1 MSQIILDKLFVK
13 FQQFLKMEH
22 LKLPSYLNTLE
33 KYNEMIRT
41 TKTVKKYEEV
51 FYNLLGDESLPLL
64 DILTLMKCIERDV
77 ILVHGINDVT
87 HLLELTESF
96 IRYMISMSEETDKN
110 NTEGNIKNEEDS
122 KSSSSEKIKQNWTL
136 YLQYMTMLPL
146 RCLNPKWLYKYVQ
159 KVK

>member
-1 MSQIILDKLFVK
+1 MCQIILDKLFVK

-33 KYNEMIRT
+33 KYNEMIRAT
-41 TKTVKKYEEV
+41 DTVKKYEEV

-64 DILTLMKCIERDV
+64 DILTLMRCIERDV
-77 ILVHGINDVT
+77 ILVHGINDIT

-110 NTEGNIKNEEDS
+110 NTKGNIKNEEDS
-122 KSSSSEKIKQNWTL
+122 KSSSSSTYIT
-136 YLQYMTMLPL
+136 
-146 RCLNPKWLYKYVQ
+146 
-159 KVK
+159 

>member
-1 MSQIILDKLFVK
+1 MCQIILDKLFVK

-33 KYNEMIRT
+33 KYNEMIRAT
-41 TKTVKKYEEV
+41 DTVKKYEEV

-64 DILTLMKCIERDV
+64 DILTLMRCIERDV
-77 ILVHGINDVT
+77 ILVHGINDIT

-110 NTEGNIKNEEDS
+110 NTKGNIKNEEDS
-122 KSSSSEKIKQNWTL
+122 KSSSSEKIKQN
-136 YLQYMTMLPL
+136 
-146 RCLNPKWLYKYVQ
+146 
-159 KVK
+159 

>member
-41 TKTVKKYEEV
+41 TDTFKKYEEV

-64 DILTLMKCIERDV
+64 DILTLMRYIERDV

-110 NTEGNIKNEEDS
+110 NTKGNIKNEEDS
-122 KSSSSEKIKQNWTL
+122 KSSSS
-136 YLQYMTMLPL
+136 
-146 RCLNPKWLYKYVQ
+146 
-159 KVK
+159 

>member
-1 MSQIILDKLFVK
+1 MCQIILDKLFVK

-33 KYNEMIRT
+33 KYNEMIRAT
-41 TKTVKKYEEV
+41 DTVKKYEEV

-64 DILTLMKCIERDV
+64 DILTLMRCIERDV

-96 IRYMISMSEETDKN
+96 IRYMISTSEETDKN
-110 NTEGNIKNEEDS
+110 NTKGNIKNEEDS
-122 KSSSSEKIKQNWTL
+122 KSSSSENDKN
-136 YLQYMTMLPL
+136 
-146 RCLNPKWLYKYVQ
+146 
-159 KVK
+159 

>member
-1 MSQIILDKLFVK
+1 MCQIILDKLFVK

-33 KYNEMIRT
+33 KYNEMIRAT
-41 TKTVKKYEEV
+41 DTVKKYEEV

-64 DILTLMKCIERDV
+64 DILTLMRCIERDV

-96 IRYMISMSEETDKN
+96 IRYKTSMSEETDKN
-110 NTEGNIKNEEDS
+110 NTKGNIKNEEDS
-122 KSSSSEKIKQNWTL
+122 KSSSSENDKN
-136 YLQYMTMLPL
+136 
-146 RCLNPKWLYKYVQ
+146 
-159 KVK
+159 

>member
-33 KYNEMIRT
+33 KYNEMIRAT
-41 TKTVKKYEEV
+41 DTVKKYEDV

-64 DILTLMKCIERDV
+64 DILTLMRCIEHDV
-77 ILVHGINDVT
+77 MLVHGINDVT

-110 NTEGNIKNEEDS
+110 NTKRNIKNEEDS
-122 KSSSSEKIKQNWTL
+122 KSSSSEKIKQN
-136 YLQYMTMLPL
+136 
-146 RCLNPKWLYKYVQ
+146 
-159 KVK
+159 

>member
-1 MSQIILDKLFVK
+1 MCQIILDKLFVK

-33 KYNEMIRT
+33 KYNEMIRAT
-41 TKTVKKYEEV
+41 DTVKKYEEV

-64 DILTLMKCIERDV
+64 DILTLMRCIERDV

-110 NTEGNIKNEEDS
+110 NTKGNIKNEEDS
-122 KSSSSEKIKQNWTL
+122 KSSSSEKK
-136 YLQYMTMLPL
+136 
-146 RCLNPKWLYKYVQ
+146 LNKMEHCTYIT
-159 KVK
+159 

>member
-1 MSQIILDKLFVK
+1 MCQIILDKLFVK

-33 KYNEMIRT
+33 KYNEMIRAT
-41 TKTVKKYEEV
+41 DTVKKYEEV

-64 DILTLMKCIERDV
+64 DILTLMRCIERDV

-96 IRYMISMSEETDKN
+96 IRYMISMSEESDKN
-110 NTEGNIKNEEDS
+110 NTKGNIKNEEDS
-122 KSSSSEKIKQNWTL
+122 KSSSSENDKNWTL
-136 YLQYMTMLPL
+136 YLHYMMMLPL

>member
-1 MSQIILDKLFVK
+1 MCQIILDKLFVK

-33 KYNEMIRT
+33 KYNEMIRAT
-41 TKTVKKYEEV
+41 DTVKKYEEV

-64 DILTLMKCIERDV
+64 DILTLMRCIECDV
-77 ILVHGINDVT
+77 ILVHGINDIT

-110 NTEGNIKNEEDS
+110 NTKGNIKNEEDS
-122 KSSSSEKIKQNWTL
+122 KSSSSEKIKQN
-136 YLQYMTMLPL
+136 
-146 RCLNPKWLYKYVQ
+146 
-159 KVK
+159 

>member
-22 LKLPSYLNTLE
+22 LKLPVFLNTLE

-41 TKTVKKYEEV
+41 TDTVKKYEEV
-51 FYNLLGDESLPLL
+51 FYKLLGDESLPLL
-64 DILTLMKCIERDV
+64 DILTLMRCIERDV
-77 ILVHGINDVT
+77 ILVHGINDVR

-110 NTEGNIKNEEDS
+110 NTKSNTSIMKEEEEYS
-122 KSSSSEKIKQNWTL
+122 ESSSSESNISENDKN
-136 YLQYMTMLPL
+136 
-146 RCLNPKWLYKYVQ
+146 
-159 KVK
+159 

>member
-1 MSQIILDKLFVK
+1 MCQIILDKLFVK

-33 KYNEMIRT
+33 KYNEMIRAT
-41 TKTVKKYEEV
+41 DTVKKYEEV

-64 DILTLMKCIERDV
+64 DILTLMRCIERDV

-110 NTEGNIKNEEDS
+110 NTKGNIKNEEDS
-122 KSSSSEKIKQNWTL
+122 KSNSSENDKN
-136 YLQYMTMLPL
+136 
-146 RCLNPKWLYKYVQ
+146 
-159 KVK
+159 

>member
-1 MSQIILDKLFVK
+1 MCQIILDKLFVK

-33 KYNEMIRT
+33 KYNEMIRAT
-41 TKTVKKYEEV
+41 DTVKKYEEV

-64 DILTLMKCIERDV
+64 DILTLMRCIERNV
-77 ILVHGINDVT
+77 ILVHGINDVI

-110 NTEGNIKNEEDS
+110 NTKGNIKNEEDS
-122 KSSSSEKIKQNWTL
+122 KSSSSEKIKQN
-136 YLQYMTMLPL
+136 
-146 RCLNPKWLYKYVQ
+146 
-159 KVK
+159 

>member
-1 MSQIILDKLFVK
+1 MCQIILDKLFVK
-13 FQQFLKMEH
+13 FQHFLKMEH

-33 KYNEMIRT
+33 KYNEMIRAT
-41 TKTVKKYEEV
+41 DTVKKYEEV

-64 DILTLMKCIERDV
+64 DILTLMRCIERDV

-110 NTEGNIKNEEDS
+110 NTKGNIKNEEDS
-122 KSSSSEKIKQNWTL
+122 KSSSSKNDKN
-136 YLQYMTMLPL
+136 
-146 RCLNPKWLYKYVQ
+146 
-159 KVK
+159 

>member
-1 MSQIILDKLFVK
+1 MCQIILDKLFVK

-33 KYNEMIRT
+33 KYNEMIRAT
-41 TKTVKKYEEV
+41 DTVKKYEEV

-64 DILTLMKCIERDV
+64 DILTLMRCIERDV

-110 NTEGNIKNEEDS
+110 NTKGNIKNEEDS
-122 KSSSSEKIKQNWTL
+122 KSSSSEKN
-136 YLQYMTMLPL
+136 
-146 RCLNPKWLYKYVQ
+146 
-159 KVK
+159 

>member
-1 MSQIILDKLFVK
+1 MCQVILDKLFVK

-33 KYNEMIRT
+33 KYNEMIRAT
-41 TKTVKKYEEV
+41 DTVKKYEEV

-64 DILTLMKCIERDV
+64 DILTLMRCIERDV

-110 NTEGNIKNEEDS
+110 NTKGNIKNEEDS
-122 KSSSSEKIKQNWTL
+122 KSNSSEKIKQN
-136 YLQYMTMLPL
+136 
-146 RCLNPKWLYKYVQ
+146 
-159 KVK
+159 

>member
-1 MSQIILDKLFVK
+1 MSQILLDKLFVK

-41 TKTVKKYEEV
+41 TDTVKKYEEV
-51 FYNLLGDESLPLL
+51 FYKLLGDESLPLL
-64 DILTLMKCIERDV
+64 DILTLMRCIERDV

-96 IRYMISMSEETDKN
+96 IRYMISMSEETDKKIIQN
-110 NTEGNIKNEEDS
+110 KMKTLNLAVLKMS
-122 KSSSSEKIKQNWTL
+122 KSKMAL
-136 YLQYMTMLPL
+136 
-146 RCLNPKWLYKYVQ
+146 Q

>member
-33 KYNEMIRT
+33 KYNEMIRAT
-41 TKTVKKYEEV
+41 DTVKKYEEV

-64 DILTLMKCIERDV
+64 DILTLMRCIERDV

-96 IRYMISMSEETDKN
+96 IRYMISMSEETNKN
-110 NTEGNIKNEEDS
+110 NTKGNIKNEEDS
-122 KSSSSEKIKQNWTL
+122 KSSSSEKIKQN
-136 YLQYMTMLPL
+136 
-146 RCLNPKWLYKYVQ
+146 
-159 KVK
+159 

>member
-1 MSQIILDKLFVK
+1 MCQIILDKLFVK

-33 KYNEMIRT
+33 KYNEMIRAT
-41 TKTVKKYEEV
+41 DTVKKYEEV

-64 DILTLMKCIERDV
+64 DILTLMRCIERDV

-96 IRYMISMSEETDKN
+96 IKYMISMSEESDKN
-110 NTEGNIKNEEDS
+110 NTKGNIKNEEDS
-122 KSSSSEKIKQNWTL
+122 KSSSSENDKN
-136 YLQYMTMLPL
+136 
-146 RCLNPKWLYKYVQ
+146 
-159 KVK
+159 